1 MTNLL
6 SLKEAR
12 TAKADA
18 IRAIISQ
25 ASAAGRDLTEQEQSA
40 FDAGKSEVEKL
51 EKEIRNAEFLADL
64 ERRMDGQKIMVGSGD
79 SRLDVELRSFS
90 LRKAILS
97 QVPGH
102 TEDCARERELSSEI
116 ARRSGRQFQ
125 GVCVPYSVFHQ
136 PIEQRVMISD
146 VSTGGGAAASLVA
159 TDLLGGQYIDRL
171 REALIIRQLG
181 ATVLPNLV
189 GNVDVPRLETSAT
202 VGWVAE
208 NSALTPSDQE
218 YDSVS
223 LRPKHA
229 GGIVEFSRNLLL
241 QSSPAI
247 EGLIRNDFAQVLARA
262 VDTAALVGGGANQPV
277 GITETAAVD
286 SSVSFSP
293 PSWESV
299 LQLIEVVEAGN
310 AVGTAFAT
318 NAGVIRTLRSTPR
331 IASTDS
337 QMVMEAPRTL
347 AGYPVSMSSLVPSA
361 HIIFGNWADLLLG
374 FWSELDLLTN
384 PFETTAFSKG
394 NILVRGMLTCDVQLR
409 HAESFA
415 FSSNVDTTA

>member
-18 IRAIISQ
+18 IRAIVAQ

-102 TEDCARERELSSEI
+102 TEDCQRERELSSEI
-116 ARRSGRQFQ
+116 ARRSGRQSQ
-125 GVCVPYSVFHQ
+125 GVCIPYSVF
-136 PIEQRVMISD
+136 EKRVMTSD

-159 TDLLGGQYIDRL
+159 TDLLAGQSIDIL
-171 REALIIRQLG
+171 RAALITSQLG

-218 YDSVS
+218 YDSVQ

-247 EGLIRNDFAQVLARA
+247 EQLIRNDLAQVLARA
-262 VDTAALVGGGANQPV
+262 IDSAALVGGGSNEPV
-277 GITETAAVD
+277 GIVATPAVD
-286 SSVSFSP
+286 NSVSFAP
-293 PSWESV
+293 PSWEAV

-310 AVGTAFAT
+310 AVGSAFAT
-318 NAGVIRTLRSTPR
+318 NASVIRTLRSTPR

-347 AGYPVSMSSLVPSA
+347 AGYPVSMSSLVPAST
-361 HIIFGNWADLLLG
+361 IIFGDWSSLLIGVWSSVDLLV
-374 FWSELDLLTN
+374 N
-384 PFETTAFSKG
+384 PYESVAYSKG
-394 NILVRGMLTCDVQLR
+394 NVQIRGMCTVDCALR

>member
-18 IRAIISQ
+18 IRAIVAQ

-102 TEDCARERELSSEI
+102 TEDCQRERELSSEI
-116 ARRSGRQFQ
+116 ARRSGRQSQ
-125 GVCVPYSVFHQ
+125 GVCIPYSVF
-136 PIEQRVMISD
+136 EKRVMTSD

-159 TDLLGGQYIDRL
+159 TDLLAGQSIDIL
-171 REALIIRQLG
+171 RAALITSQLG

-218 YDSVS
+218 YDSVQ

-247 EGLIRNDFAQVLARA
+247 EQLIRNDLAQVLARA
-262 VDTAALVGGGANQPV
+262 IDSAALVGGGSNEPV
-277 GITETAAVD
+277 GIVATPAVD
-286 SSVSFSP
+286 NSVSFAP
-293 PSWESV
+293 PSWEAV

-310 AVGTAFAT
+310 AVGSAFAT
-318 NAGVIRTLRSTPR
+318 NASVIRTLRSTPR

-337 QMVMEAPRTL
+337 QMVMEARPGHWRATR
-347 AGYPVSMSSLVPSA
+347 
-361 HIIFGNWADLLLG
+361 F
-374 FWSELDLLTN
+374 
-384 PFETTAFSKG
+384 
-394 NILVRGMLTCDVQLR
+394 Q
-409 HAESFA
+409 
-415 FSSNVDTTA
+415 

>member
-1 MTNLL
+1 
-6 SLKEAR
+6 
-12 TAKADA
+12 
-18 IRAIISQ
+18 
-25 ASAAGRDLTEQEQSA
+25 
-40 FDAGKSEVEKL
+40 
-51 EKEIRNAEFLADL
+51 
-64 ERRMDGQKIMVGSGD
+64 MVGSGD

-102 TEDCARERELSSEI
+102 TEDCQRERELSSEI
-116 ARRSGRQFQ
+116 ARRSGRQSQ
-125 GVCVPYSVFHQ
+125 GVCIPYSVF
-136 PIEQRVMISD
+136 EKRVMTSD

-159 TDLLGGQYIDRL
+159 TDLLAGQSIDIL
-171 REALIIRQLG
+171 RAALITSQLG

-218 YDSVS
+218 YDSVQ

-247 EGLIRNDFAQVLARA
+247 EQLIRNDLAQVLARA
-262 VDTAALVGGGANQPV
+262 IDSAALVGGGSNEPV
-277 GITETAAVD
+277 GIVATPAVD
-286 SSVSFSP
+286 NSVSFAP
-293 PSWESV
+293 PSWEAV

-310 AVGTAFAT
+310 AVGSAFAT
-318 NAGVIRTLRSTPR
+318 NASVIRTLRSTPR

-347 AGYPVSMSSLVPSA
+347 AGYPVSMSSLVPAST
-361 HIIFGNWADLLLG
+361 IIFGDWSSLLIGVWSSVDLLV
-374 FWSELDLLTN
+374 N
-384 PFETTAFSKG
+384 PYESVAYSKG
-394 NILVRGMLTCDVQLR
+394 NVQIRGMCTVDCALR